1 MARKTN
7 QLSAI
12 TVDRLKRKG
21 LHHDGAGL
29 YLRVTDNSGKFWVF
43 RFMLHGKAREMGLG
57 PLHALS
63 LSEARQRAAECRKM
77 LTEGKDP
84 IGSRDAVKAQ
94 AVLAAAKEKTFKECA
109 KAYIDAHKA
118 GWRNPKHIQQW
129 GNTLEAYVYPVF
141 GSIGVHEVDVALVTK
156 ALEPIWKTKTET
168 ASRLRGRIE
177 VILDWARARGYRS
190 GENPAR
196 WKGHLDNLLAPRAKV
211 QRVEHQPALPY
222 DRIGDFMASVAAQE
236 VTGAKALAFTIL
248 TATRTSEV
256 IGATWDEIDLVK
268 KIWVIP
274 KNRIKAGR
282 EHRVPLSQ
290 GAIDLLESLKS
301 ERDEKT
307 GKKTDF
313 VFPSQ
318 RKGKPLSNMA
328 MLALLKRME
337 YTEITVH
344 GFRSTFRDW
353 AAEQTNFPREVAEA
367 ALAHAVGDKV
377 EAAYRRGDLFE
388 KRRQLMDAWA
398 RYCATPSVKAG
409 GNVTPMR
416 RRG

>member
-1 MARKTN
+1 MARKTK

-12 TVDRLKRKG
+12 TVDRLKTKG
-21 LHHDGAGL
+21 LYHDGAGL
-29 YLRVTDNSGKFWVF
+29 YLRVTDNGGKFWSF
-43 RFMLHGKAREMGLG
+43 RFMLNGKAREMGLG

-63 LSEARQRAAECRKM
+63 LSEARQRASECRKM
-77 LTEGKDP
+77 ITEGKDP

-109 KAYIDAHKA
+109 EAYIDAHKA

-129 GNTLEAYVYPVF
+129 GNTLKTYVYPVF
-141 GSIGVHEVDVALVTK
+141 GHIAVHEVDVTLVTK
-156 ALEPIWKTKTET
+156 ALEPIWKAKTET

-177 VILDWARARGYRS
+177 VVLDWARARGYRS

-211 QRVEHQPALPY
+211 QRTQHQPALPNAQ
-222 DRIGDFMASVAAQE
+222 IGDFMASIGAQA
-236 VTGAKALAFTIL
+236 GMASKALAFTIL

-256 IGATWDEIDLVK
+256 IGATWDEIDLANKV
-268 KIWVIP
+268 WVIP
-274 KNRIKAGR
+274 ANRIKAGR
-282 EHRVPLSQ
+282 EQRVPLSKA
-290 GAIDLLESLKS
+290 AIAFLESLKE
-301 ERDEKT
+301 EREEKPS
-307 GKKTDF
+307 KRPSF

-318 RKGKPLSNMA
+318 SKSKPLSNMA

-337 YTEITVH
+337 RTDITVH

-353 AAEQTNFPREVAEA
+353 AAEQTNFSREVAEA

-398 RYCATPSVKAG
+398 RFCLTPSAKQTAKVI
-409 GNVTPMR
+409 PMR
-416 RRG
+416 KA